1 MKRRLIALLAL
12 INENNEVLISLRK
25 NRKEYNGYW
34 EYPGGKV
41 ENGETLE
48 QALVRE
54 IKEELNLEIAKSCI
68 APLTFAVDEQEMNQ
82 KILFLYVCRKW
93 DGPLKSLIDQKIEW
107 VKPVNLAQYQM
118 PHSNLFLNAI
128 LRDFIY
134 RFKMKPSFFDMQIRI
149 DQEEGKK

>member
-1 MKRRLIALLAL
+1 MPLKVCSAISQKYLSPKSLIKKPKTRQSKTTKAS
-12 INENNEVLISLRK
+12 EVNQAMLKKDVDKDIPK
-25 NRKEYNGYW
+25 DN
-34 EYPGGKV
+34 PGGKV

-93 DGPLKSLIDQKIEW
+93 DGPIKSLIDQKIEW
-107 VKPVNLAQYQM
+107 VKPINLAQYQM

-128 LRDFIY
+128 LRDFV
-134 RFKMKPSFFDMQIRI
+134 
-149 DQEEGKK
+149 